1 MRAQG
6 KWEDPLPCCRQAV
19 GGTSEAGGNG
29 DGSLLQE
36 GRESAPNLPH
46 LPTYPCRTGVGS
58 CRRNGCSTG
67 GEAACSRGLTSED
80 RPSSNMSTS
89 VMMKRRVPVVGDSV
103 LKGTE
108 AQYAELTL
116 FSGQSAVCPEPGSG
130 TSPRHPPPWC
140 APQTAA
146 RCRSS
151 RQAGVLETS
160 KYFIRT
166 VSLIK
171 AHCIPNCTAG
181 RPASSSACRDSVTSL
196 CPITPR

>member
-1 MRAQG
+1 METAPCSR
-6 KWEDPLPCCRQAV
+6 KDENPLPTCPTSPLTRAEPV
-19 GGTSEAGGNG
+19 WGPAGGT
-29 DGSLLQE
+29 
-36 GRESAPNLPH
+36 
-46 LPTYPCRTGVGS
+46 
-58 CRRNGCSTG
+58 GCSTG

-89 VMMKRRVPVVGDSV
+89 AMMKRRVPVVGDSV

-108 AQYAELTL
+108 AQCAELTL

-160 KYFIRT
+160 KYFTRT

-171 AHCIPNCTAG
+171 AHCIPNCSAG